1 MEKDKIMAETDLKDY
16 QFIYHDDQNKT
27 REDVQR
33 LLKQGFEIF
42 GTCIVMKKKP
52 VDTDK
57 KPKIFVINK
66 PLPGENED
74 GTES

>member
-1 MEKDKIMAETDLKDY
+1 
-16 QFIYHDDQNKT
+16 
-27 REDVQR
+27 
-33 LLKQGFEIF
+33 
-42 GTCIVMKKKP
+42 MKKKP

-66 PLPGENED
+66 PLPGEKED